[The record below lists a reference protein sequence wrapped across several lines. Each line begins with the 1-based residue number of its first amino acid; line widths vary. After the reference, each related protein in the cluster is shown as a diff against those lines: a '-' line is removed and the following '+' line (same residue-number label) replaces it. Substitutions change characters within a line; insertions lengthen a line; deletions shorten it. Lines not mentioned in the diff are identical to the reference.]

1 MLCDKRAFCTK
12 HEAKAMLKSA
22 KERNREHRAE
32 CRIYKCDT
40 CNCWHLTSMSLEEY
54 EAKKAAKLS
63 ENYMHE
69 N

>member
-12 HEAKAMLKSA
+12 HEAKGMLKSA
-22 KERNREHRAE
+22 KERNREHRQE
-32 CRIYKCDT
+32 CRVYKCDN
-40 CNCWHLTSMSLEEY
+40 CRCWHLTSMSLEEY
-54 EAKKAAKLS
+54 EAQKAAKLS